1 MALFLNQSNFETK
14 QEEHNMNKSPKT
26 TAEKVCLSEE
36 ILRDVIDVLGKAL
49 KPQVYYHPDPHQM
62 TEDALKK
69 SQSHVQA
76 ALKKL
81 LDSLPPGHWLM
92 QEVAEVVVSGEDV
105 WNRYPF

>member
-1 MALFLNQSNFETK
+1 MSKTPET
-14 QEEHNMNKSPKT
+14 S
-26 TAEKVCLSEE
+26 AEKVCLSEDSLHD
-36 ILRDVIDVLGKAL
+36 IIDALGRALR
-49 KPQVYYHPDPHQM
+49 PQVYYHPDHHQI

-69 SQSHVQA
+69 SQDHVQA

-92 QEVAEVVVSGEDV
+92 QEVADVIVSGEAV